1 MSLFLKENPLHLM
14 VFQHTK
20 MIILISIVVLFVL
33 LYLLFKPKFDIIEIY
48 GEPYRIMWYY
58 TALFSYIKA
67 RSYVILWKL

>member
-14 VFQHTK
+14 VFQRTE